1 MSLPFTRLM
10 HSYWRVFT
18 KIKVKRES
26 TIQHY
31 FAQMSIILKKK
42 SGNFVKY
49 ANFTSTID
57 KGLQKDTCI
66 LNSNSHYYFFSY
78 SFGIETAHTFIHSRC
93 SLENHTRF
101 QTKMGKFYQKP
112 WSGTYLYGLYNIQG
126 STPRGPNN
134 NYYNIIVIIYYL

>member
-26 TIQHY
+26 TIQQY

-49 ANFTSTID
+49 ATFTSTID

-78 SFGIETAHTFIHSRC
+78 SLIWNWNGTYVHTFPLFARKPHPIPNQNGQILSKTMKRHIPIWLIQC
-93 SLENHTRF
+93 TREYPPG
-101 QTKMGKFYQKP
+101 TK
-112 WSGTYLYGLYNIQG
+112 
-126 STPRGPNN
+126 
-134 NYYNIIVIIYYL
+134 